1 MLFDFLSYYYT
12 IGEYIVKKLLV
23 YLKDYK
29 TECILAPFFKMVE
42 ALLELFVPLVVASII
57 DKGIGNNDIRYVVKM
72 CILLAGIAL
81 FALVGSLTA
90 QYFSAKAAIN
100 FAAKVRH
107 TMYRHIQSLSY
118 SELDSVGTSTL
129 ITRLTSDM
137 NQIQNGVNMTLRL
150 FLRSPFI
157 VFGAMIMAF
166 TIDVKSALI
175 FVAAIILLSVVVFGI
190 IVGCIPLYN
199 KIQSSLDNILE
210 ITRETLMGVRVIRAF
225 CKEDKEIEQFSLSNS
240 AMTKLQSF
248 TGRISALMN
257 PLTFIIINF
266 AVIILIHTGAVQ
278 VNLGNLTQGSVVA
291 LYNYMSQILVEL
303 IKLANLI
310 ITITKAVACGNRVQN
325 ILEIEPSI
333 TSKENIPEAVEYTYS
348 VELKEACLRYKDAAE
363 YSLENINL
371 KAKQGETVGIIG
383 GTGSGKTSLVNI
395 ICRFYDIES
404 GDVLINGINVK
415 RYPLSV
421 LRNLIG
427 IVPQKA
433 VLFKGSIRD
442 NIKLGNSDASDTDIM
457 NAIKTAQAEDIIK
470 TKNEGLDY
478 IIEQGGKNLS
488 GGQRQRLTIARAL
501 VRKPKILILDDSSS
515 ALDYA
520 TDAKL
525 RQALRNSDY
534 SPTVFIVS
542 QRAASIQFADKI
554 VVLDDGKAVGM
565 GTHEQLLEQCSV
577 YKEIYDSQ
585 FSREG

>member
-1 MLFDFLSYYYT
+1 M
-12 IGEYIVKKLLV
+12 KKLLI
-23 YLKDYK
+23 YLKEYK
-29 TECILAPFFKMVE
+29 IECILAPFFKMLE
-42 ALLELFVPLVVASII
+42 ALLELFVPMVVASII
-57 DKGIGNNDIRYVVKM
+57 DKGIGNNDVNYIIKM
-72 CILLAGIAL
+72 CLILAGLAV
-81 FALVGSLTA
+81 FALTGSLTA

-100 FAAKVRH
+100 FTSKVRKSLFD
-107 TMYRHIQSLSY
+107 HIQTLSY
-118 SELDSVGTSTL
+118 SELDHIGTSTL

-166 TIDVKSALI
+166 TIDTKSAFI
-175 FVAAIILLSVVVFGI
+175 FVAAIILLSIVVFGI

-199 KIQSSLDNILE
+199 KIQSQLDNILD
-210 ITRETLMGVRVIRAF
+210 ITRDNLMGVRVIRAF
-225 CKEDKEIEQFSLSNS
+225 CKEQTEIEQFKNSNLLL
-240 AMTKLQSF
+240 TKSQRF
-248 TGRISALMN
+248 AGRISALMN

-278 VNLGNLTQGSVVA
+278 VNSGRLTQGEVVA

-310 ITITKAVACGNRVQN
+310 ITMTKAVACGNRVQAVF
-325 ILEIEPSI
+325 EINSGI
-333 TSKENIPEAVEYTYS
+333 ISGTLSDDKDVSDFS
-348 VELKEACLRYKDAAE
+348 VQLKNACLRYKDAAE

-371 KAKQGETVGIIG
+371 TVKRGETIGIIG

-395 ICRFYDIES
+395 ICRFYDVEGGEVI
-404 GDVLINGINVK
+404 VNGHNVK
-415 RYPLSV
+415 EYSLQT
-421 LRNLIG
+421 LRSMIG

-442 NIKLGNSDASDTDIM
+442 NIKWGNTDATDTEIM
-457 NAIKTAQAEDIIK
+457 QAVIAAQADDIISSK
-470 TKNEGLDY
+470 DGGLDY
-478 IIEQGGKNLS
+478 IIEQEGKNLS

-501 VRKPKILILDDSSS
+501 VRKPQILILDDSSS

-525 RQALRNSDY
+525 RKAIRNSDF

-542 QRAASIQFADKI
+542 QRAVSIQHADRI
-554 VVLDDGKAVGM
+554 IVLDDGKAVGI
-565 GTHEQLLEQCSV
+565 GTHEQLLHTCNV

-585 FSREG
+585 FSKEEL